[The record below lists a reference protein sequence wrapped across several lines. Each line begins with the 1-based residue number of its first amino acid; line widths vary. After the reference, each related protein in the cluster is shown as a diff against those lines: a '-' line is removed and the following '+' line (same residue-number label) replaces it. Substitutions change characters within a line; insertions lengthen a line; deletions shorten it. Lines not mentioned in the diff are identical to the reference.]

1 MANESQI
8 NAVVDAI
15 VKAFDG
21 DAQLFEAFL
30 LRARLETDAEKLRS
44 RIRNQQA
51 KRDKAVDSAE
61 SSIQSLQA
69 DLQAKI
75 AEIDAL

>member
-61 SSIQSLQA
+61 TSIQSLQA